1 VTALSS
7 RALPG
12 NRPIQRIIGNID
24 HRIIRIS
31 KHRNNLK
38 PFDGFRVVEAAV
50 QLSCKREPQMAAADP
65 TTKFTRNASATV
77 ESLQEDLTAMRDD
90 VGKLSQQVVDL
101 LSAKGSA
108 AYKRAK
114 KNFDARTGEAADAV
128 REVRD
133 TFADAIEESVQERP
147 LATLAI
153 ALGIGFVIGATWRR

>member
-1 VTALSS
+1 
-7 RALPG
+7 
-12 NRPIQRIIGNID
+12 
-24 HRIIRIS
+24 
-31 KHRNNLK
+31 
-38 PFDGFRVVEAAV
+38 
-50 QLSCKREPQMAAADP
+50 MAAADA

-101 LSAKGSA
+101 LTAKGGA

-114 KNFDARTGEAADAV
+114 KSFDAKTGEAADAV

-147 LATLAI
+147 FATLAI